1 MKTAHTKDWVQQL
14 LMRAGADAALVNLG
28 LLVALVLRIILP
40 AAASASVGDTVR
52 GPFITV
58 YLGNAALLT
67 IVSLVVFY
75 LNGFYTYGRA
85 YRSRFKIAIVIQAVS
100 LSFLLFGFLN
110 YFFLGQLN
118 LPRGALV
125 LAWPATITLLVVSRI
140 WASLWTQVQQ
150 VDSRLLAT
158 QPRRIQTVLVI
169 GGAGYIGSALLPKL
183 LSEGYQ
189 VRLLDLLLFGEE
201 PIRDVIPHPRLEIFQ
216 ADFRRVDAVV
226 AAMHGVDAV
235 VHLGAIVGDPACS
248 IDENLTIEVNV
259 NATHMIAD
267 VAKASKVER
276 FVFASTCS
284 VYGAGDEIL
293 DELSAPAP
301 LSLYARSK
309 LSCERGLE
317 TMCDSHFAA
326 TILRFGTIY
335 GFSGRIR
342 FDLVVNLLTAKAKFD
357 GEITVHG
364 GDQWRP
370 FLHVDD
376 AARSIMQVLRAP
388 KQLVNRQIFNVG
400 SNRQNLTVRQVA
412 EIIRERV
419 PAQMVIND
427 TLTDPRDYRVNFSKI
442 EKVLGF
448 EPRWTVEAGVEQV
461 LEAIASG
468 RIEDY
473 REARYSNEL
482 YLKDTRGAR
491 FAQEGDNAFR
501 SHFETLDAT

>member
-1 MKTAHTKDWVQQL
+1 MKTALTRDWVQQL
-14 LMRAGADAALVNLG
+14 LVRAGADAVLVNLA
-28 LLVALVLRIILP
+28 LLIALVLRIILP
-40 AAASASVGDTVR
+40 AAASSSVADVR

-58 YLGNAALLT
+58 YFSNAALLT
-67 IVSLVVFY
+67 AVSLIVFY

-85 YRSRFKIAIVIQAVS
+85 YRSRFKIVIVIQAVS
-100 LSFLLFGFLN
+100 LSFLIFGFLN
-110 YFFLGQLN
+110 YFTLGQLN

-125 LAWPATITLLVVSRI
+125 MAWPATITLLVLSRI
-140 WASLWTQVQQ
+140 WTSLWTQVQQ
-150 VDSRLLAT
+150 VDSRLLSGGS
-158 QPRRIQTVLVI
+158 RRTETVLVI

-183 LSEGYQ
+183 LREGYH

-201 PIRDVIPHPRLEIFQ
+201 PIQDVISHPRLEVMQ

-248 IDENLTIEVNV
+248 VDETLTIEVNL
-259 NATHMIAD
+259 NATNMIAD

-276 FVFASTCS
+276 FIFASTCS
-284 VYGAGDEIL
+284 VYGAGDEVL
-293 DELSAPAP
+293 DELSSPSP

-317 TMCDSHFAA
+317 TMCDSQFAS

-342 FDLVVNLLTAKAKFD
+342 FDLVVNLLAAKAKFD
-357 GEITVHG
+357 GVITVHG
-364 GDQWRP
+364 GNQWRP

-376 AARSIMQVLRAP
+376 AARSILLVLRAP

-400 SNRQNLTVRQVA
+400 SNRQNFTIQRVA

-419 PAQMVIND
+419 PAQMVIED
-427 TLTDPRDYRVNFSKI
+427 AMTDPRDYRVDFSKI

-448 EPRWTVEAGVEQV
+448 EPIWTLETGVEQV

-468 RIEDY
+468 QIEDY
-473 REARYSNEL
+473 REAQYSNEL
-482 YLKDTRGAR
+482 YLKNTNGSH
-491 FAQEGDNAFR
+491 FAQTGDSAFR
-501 SHFETLDAT
+501 SHFETLDAS